1 MSRTQALKI
10 TRIWILVLSLSS
22 CVTLGQLTLYAS
34 VFSSVKEGAEGETNR
49 TVKELDT
56 LIFAKC
62 LE

>member
-1 MSRTQALKI
+1 
-10 TRIWILVLSLSS
+10 
-22 CVTLGQLTLYAS
+22 VTLGQLTLYAS